1 MQIEAQT
8 DMLLFRYKSYAKTDF
23 INEHISIL
31 KDNGYVWMLKVGK
44 RTSLDR
50 INHILKAGGWMIL
63 RSPKVDGSK
72 FYLAKFTEMSED
84 EPEDNV
90 YPEYYQEILDDDDN
104 LVFETLNYQWFKI
117 TMLIEL
123 DEVYSKTLCM
133 SNTNKKVIDVIDTT
147 RTAVMFIRN
156 ESAITY
162 EEAR

>member
-1 MQIEAQT
+1 
-8 DMLLFRYKSYAKTDF
+8 
-23 INEHISIL
+23 
-31 KDNGYVWMLKVGK
+31 
-44 RTSLDR
+44 
-50 INHILKAGGWMIL
+50 MIL

-84 EPEDNV
+84 EPEDSV